1 MLRVKQSACAT
12 PYPTPNILRRIS
24 HTRYPTCHAAYL
36 TPHACNAQGGK
47 IIIIPGSDENPLLP
61 SVVSFLENGR
71 VAVGQD
77 AVDLLERHP
86 ASTIYGAKRFIGR
99 E

>member
-1 MLRVKQSACAT
+1 MLHPAIPT
-12 PYPTPNILRRIS
+12 EYPAPIILHPPR
-24 HTRYPTCHAAYL
+24 HTHP
-36 TPHACNAQGGK
+36 CNPQAGK
-47 IIIIPGSDENPLLP
+47 IIIIPGTDGSLLLP